1 MNQVSQTDR
10 SSLVTLESISG
21 PIGSGILRFSSQPGW
36 QPGPVVKEE
45 NSFAWTEVGPG
56 GLEAKCRLEVV
67 ASSKAARMEI
77 ELVNTSAEM
86 SPTIN
91 PHGLHLW
98 LSDPGTPYSAFR
110 LYGSVDDG
118 HDDHYPQVSFTS
130 QESLVYGGLRSRS
143 STGGRSSERNLPI
156 TLVADAAGN
165 GLWFGLEWSGAWS
178 HKLKT
183 PFGVDEVYPTTDY
196 GMAIE
201 VALQGVL
208 VQLQPGESV
217 KLPALHLGFFEG
229 GFEKGTNCVRRYLRD
244 QVCAKLN
251 GKPMVPPT
259 SYNSWF
265 GLGNEFDESLVR
277 RQVDRAA
284 ELGLEYFNL
293 DAGWFAGVFP
303 SGCGNWDIVDA
314 KAFPN
319 GLKLLADYVR
329 SKGMKFGLFIEPE
342 RAGHGTSWATKHP
355 EFYINIGKRDSL
367 LMNLARKDAQDF
379 LIEFLDQ
386 WIGELGI
393 KWSRWDL
400 NTDLV
405 SFWKEVDP
413 NERVQ
418 LDYFAGL
425 YRVWDEV
432 QKRHPDWVLEITA
445 SGGRRVDMGSM
456 KRGHT
461 CWLIDSSVSPQVSR
475 FTQLQANRLLPAQY
489 CNLAIVAFRER
500 GDANIGDHDALARMA
515 GAMCFSG
522 DIAAWSDAL
531 TKKMADHVAYYKSI
545 RHLLDGDYFRILPTP
560 IGVND
565 WDAGAFVSR
574 DKKECLLFVFKV
586 QGADSQ
592 TLRLKGLEV
601 GQYQVTSRG
610 GEAINIQRSGQQ
622 LMEDGLKVRL
632 DNNQGAVI
640 HLRLIK
646 HFE

>member
-251 GKPMVPPT
+251 GKPMVPHT

-265 GLGNEFDESLVR
+265 G
-277 RQVDRAA
+277 
-284 ELGLEYFNL
+284 
-293 DAGWFAGVFP
+293 
-303 SGCGNWDIVDA
+303 
-314 KAFPN
+314 
-319 GLKLLADYVR
+319 
-329 SKGMKFGLFIEPE
+329 
-342 RAGHGTSWATKHP
+342 
-355 EFYINIGKRDSL
+355 
-367 LMNLARKDAQDF
+367 
-379 LIEFLDQ
+379 
-386 WIGELGI
+386 
-393 KWSRWDL
+393 
-400 NTDLV
+400 
-405 SFWKEVDP
+405 
-413 NERVQ
+413 
-418 LDYFAGL
+418 
-425 YRVWDEV
+425 
-432 QKRHPDWVLEITA
+432 
-445 SGGRRVDMGSM
+445 
-456 KRGHT
+456 
-461 CWLIDSSVSPQVSR
+461 
-475 FTQLQANRLLPAQY
+475 
-489 CNLAIVAFRER
+489 
-500 GDANIGDHDALARMA
+500 
-515 GAMCFSG
+515 
-522 DIAAWSDAL
+522 
-531 TKKMADHVAYYKSI
+531 
-545 RHLLDGDYFRILPTP
+545 
-560 IGVND
+560 
-565 WDAGAFVSR
+565 
-574 DKKECLLFVFKV
+574 
-586 QGADSQ
+586 
-592 TLRLKGLEV
+592 
-601 GQYQVTSRG
+601 
-610 GEAINIQRSGQQ
+610 
-622 LMEDGLKVRL
+622 
-632 DNNQGAVI
+632 
-640 HLRLIK
+640 
-646 HFE
+646 